1 MLVVLERPSKYHK
14 ETKDTNYDNLWKKVI
29 MDLFE
34 DFLYFFLPAFH
45 EQVDFSRPIEF
56 IQQELFKEIII
67 DRKGRKMADQIAKVY
82 LKNGQEQW
90 VLVHTEVQAEDGDD
104 FPLRMFEYYYRIFDR
119 HQQKI
124 IAIALFTDT
133 GNEVNMYESAYFGTE
148 LTYKY
153 NKYKI
158 TDFDE
163 QQLLASPKL
172 FSRALLAGLYM
183 NQTKKDESLRK
194 TYKRTLL
201 RDVLARREVSRMEIR
216 ALLYFIDY
224 LMKLSKEQ
232 TEKLTAEI
240 RAEIREEDKE
250 MVMQHRNDLPP
261 IITGILEL
269 ERQEWMKQG
278 KEEGR
283 KEGIEK
289 GVEQAKVTT
298 ARNLLSLGIDDE
310 VIIKATGLTLVQLNI
325 LRLNQNE

>member
-1 MLVVLERPSKYHK
+1 
-14 ETKDTNYDNLWKKVI
+14 

-56 IQQELFKEIII
+56 IQQELFKEIIV
-67 DRKGRKMADQIAKVY
+67 DRTGRKMADQIAKVY
-82 LKNGQEQW
+82 LKSGKEQW
-90 VLVHTEVQAEDGDD
+90 VLVHTEVQSEDGDD

-133 GNEVNMYESAYFGTE
+133 GNEVNTYESVYFGTE

-153 NKYKI
+153 NKYRI
-158 TDFDE
+158 SDFDE

-172 FSRALLAGLYM
+172 FSRALL
-183 NQTKKDESLRK
+183 
-194 TYKRTLL
+194 
-201 RDVLARREVSRMEIR
+201 RDVLALREVSRVEIR

-232 TEKLTAEI
+232 SAKLTEEI
-240 RAEIREEDKE
+240 RTEIREEDKQ

-261 IITGILEL
+261 TITGILEL

-278 KEEGR
+278 IEQGIVK
-283 KEGIEK
+283 GIEK
-289 GVEQAKVTT
+289 GIEKGMEQAKVTT
-298 ARNLLSLGIDDE
+298 ARNLMSLGIDDE
-310 VIIKATGLTLVQLNI
+310 VIMKATGLSVEQLNI
-325 LRLNQNE
+325 LRLNQSEV

>member
-1 MLVVLERPSKYHK
+1 
-14 ETKDTNYDNLWKKVI
+14 
-29 MDLFE
+29 
-34 DFLYFFLPAFH
+34 
-45 EQVDFSRPIEF
+45 
-56 IQQELFKEIII
+56 
-67 DRKGRKMADQIAKVY
+67 
-82 LKNGQEQW
+82 
-90 VLVHTEVQAEDGDD
+90 
-104 FPLRMFEYYYRIFDR
+104 
-119 HQQKI
+119 
-124 IAIALFTDT
+124 
-133 GNEVNMYESAYFGTE
+133 
-148 LTYKY
+148 
-153 NKYKI
+153 
-158 TDFDE
+158 
-163 QQLLASPKL
+163 
-172 FSRALLAGLYM
+172 M